1 VALKP
6 DPWGNGNAFM
16 RADGKFKGV
25 SPQQFVDYL
34 LNPTNLPGLQE
45 WVDVAENA
53 DGSLIKYC
61 KVKAPMMTARDHCW
75 KVMVDRRDDGSI
87 FVCIRTT
94 EPSHP
99 ECMVSEETGCC
110 GPAVIRAYYYNGSLF
125 RMSEEDGVMEM
136 TEFIWQ
142 DLKGGI
148 PVCLMNAALPAGT
161 VDFNK
166 NEMKLLKNM

>member
-1 VALKP
+1 
-6 DPWGNGNAFM
+6 
-16 RADGKFKGV
+16 
-25 SPQQFVDYL
+25 
-34 LNPTNLPGLQE
+34 
-45 WVDVAENA
+45 
-53 DGSLIKYC
+53 
-61 KVKAPMMTARDHCW
+61 
-75 KVMVDRRDDGSI
+75 
-87 FVCIRTT
+87 
-94 EPSHP
+94 
-99 ECMVSEETGCC
+99 MVSEETGCC

-166 NEMKLLKNM
+166 NEMKLSKNM